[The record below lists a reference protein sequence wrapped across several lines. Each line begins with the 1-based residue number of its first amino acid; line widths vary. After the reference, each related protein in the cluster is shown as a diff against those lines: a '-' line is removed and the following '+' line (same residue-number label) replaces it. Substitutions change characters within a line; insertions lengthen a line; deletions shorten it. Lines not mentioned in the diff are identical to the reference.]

1 MGTLREEF
9 TKGFWRTIPP
19 FRLVLGLCPTLAVTT
34 SGINGLG
41 MGLAT
46 TFVLVFS
53 NLFVSLLRRFI
64 PTQVRIASFIVII
77 ASFVVIVELVMQAY
91 FYPLFLVLGIWI
103 PLIVVNCVVLG
114 RAEAFARKNSVGL
127 SLADG
132 LGMGLGFTIS
142 LVVVATIREILG
154 KGSWFGI
161 PIMPESYPGLPYL
174 LKPPGAFALLGLLL
188 GIMNFISLKLE
199 AKK

>member
-1 MGTLREEF
+1 M
-9 TKGFWRTIPP
+9 
-19 FRLVLGLCPTLAVTT
+19 
-34 SGINGLG
+34 
-41 MGLAT
+41 
-46 TFVLVFS
+46 
-53 NLFVSLLRRFI
+53 
-64 PTQVRIASFIVII
+64 
-77 ASFVVIVELVMQAY
+77 
-91 FYPLFLVLGIWI
+91 
-103 PLIVVNCVVLG
+103 G
-114 RAEAFARKNSVGL
+114 RAEAFARKEPVGL

-142 LVVVATIREILG
+142 LVVVSTIREILG

-161 PIMPESYPGLPYL
+161 PVMPEGYPGMPYL